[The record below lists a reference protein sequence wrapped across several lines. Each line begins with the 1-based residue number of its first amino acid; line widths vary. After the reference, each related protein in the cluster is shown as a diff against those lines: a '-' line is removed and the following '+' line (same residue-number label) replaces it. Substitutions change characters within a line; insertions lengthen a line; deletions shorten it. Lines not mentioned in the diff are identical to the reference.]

1 MTARRTAGR
10 VGCGGPGWILFFP
23 LRLLETLMLQEGV
36 GDHGHERVPMQA
48 LP

>member
-10 VGCGGPGWILFFP
+10 VGCGGP